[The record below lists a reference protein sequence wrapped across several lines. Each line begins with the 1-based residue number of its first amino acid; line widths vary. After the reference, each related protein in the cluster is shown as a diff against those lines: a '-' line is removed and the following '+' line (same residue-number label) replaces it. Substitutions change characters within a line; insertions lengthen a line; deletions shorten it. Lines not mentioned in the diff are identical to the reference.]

1 MSPEGSRQV
10 VDRYIKG
17 LVDRN
22 LDLQAEVC
30 APDMIQEFP
39 QSGERIRGWANYRA
53 AAENYPGGLPE
64 GAQIG
69 VVGSEDRWVL
79 GPSFTLLRIEGTG
92 DVYTFFGKAK
102 YADRVTWHVM
112 KPAFGPPTQSR
123 PVTLHRF
130 HQVADFR
137 AFQKPTGGLGSE
149 LPIGLEFRDSEV
161 GLHLPAEGSAD
172 GRSGYDLKGCSRVD
186 RPLRG
191 LFPVRPV
198 LLPLRHVRSV
208 GHKPPDIVD

>member
-30 APDMIQEFP
+30 APDMVQEFP

-64 GAQIG
+64 GTHSR

-102 YADRVTWHVM
+102 YPDGVTWHVM
-112 KPAFGPPTQSR
+112 SII
-123 PVTLHRF
+123 
-130 HQVADFR
+130 
-137 AFQKPTGGLGSE
+137 E
-149 LPIGLEFRDSEV
+149 I
-161 GLHLPAEGSAD
+161 
-172 GRSGYDLKGCSRVD
+172 RSGKIAKTTWVFGAPFDPPASRAQWVES
-186 RPLRG
+186 LT
-191 LFPVRPV
+191 
-198 LLPLRHVRSV
+198 
-208 GHKPPDIVD
+208 